1 MQTCDHHG
9 TRDIQQCHQCP
20 ACAER
25 NRENMH
31 GPPRP
36 LRRNMRIAAS
46 AQRRL
51 RQTQHEALQDKL
63 PGIHDSSAPAM
74 IKDRPHTTRA
84 TAKRLAIGPLS

>member
-1 MQTCDHHG
+1 MQTCDHIG
-9 TRDIQQCHQCP
+9 TRDIQHCHQCP

-25 NRENMH
+25 TCRA
-31 GPPRP
+31 GSGP

-63 PGIHDSSAPAM
+63 PGIHDSSAPAL

-84 TAKRLAIGPLS
+84 TAKRLAIRHRLI